1 MNTPVYDFARRYA
14 DSGSVRAH
22 MPGHKGTPLLGCEPL
37 DLTEIAGADEL
48 FAPTG
53 IIAESEANA
62 SKIFGCQT
70 LYSTEGSS
78 LCIRAMLYLAMRHA
92 IAQCRRPVIAAARN
106 AHKTFLTA
114 AALLDLDVLWMPQD
128 DTNSYLESGGE
139 EAWAAC
145 LNAPHR
151 PTALYLTSPDYLGN
165 IADIRAAASFCRAN
179 DMLLLV
185 DSAHGAYLKFL
196 PDSLHPA
203 DLGADLCCDSA
214 HKTLPVLTG
223 GAYLHI
229 ADSAPE
235 ICRKYAKNA
244 LSLFASTSPS
254 YLILESL
261 DLCNAYLSDRYA
273 AELNETIR
281 TVKCLKDDL
290 SAAGRTLTG
299 QEPLKLTLRPKPC
312 GYTGTALAGILQKQ
326 HIYVEFADPDFTVLM
341 LSPQNK
347 PEDFAAIRDALTALP
362 KLAPIRTSPPPF
374 PMPGRV
380 MTPRQAIFYC
390 DTETLPVEQCI
401 GRICAEFA
409 VSCPPAVPIVICGE
423 RITEEAAACMKYYGI
438 RQCTVIKSGKKP
450 CDP

>member
-1 MNTPVYDFARRYA
+1 MNTPIFDFVRRYA
-14 DSGSVRAH
+14 DSGAIRAH
-22 MPGHKGTPLLGCEPL
+22 MPGHKGKPLLGCEPL

-48 FAPTG
+48 FDPAG

-78 LCIRAMLYLAMRHA
+78 LCIRAMLYLAARHA

-114 AALLDLDVLWMPQD
+114 AALLDIDVIWLPQD
-128 DTNSYLESGGE
+128 DTNSYLECGDKA
-139 EAWAAC
+139 AWSAC
-145 LNAPHR
+145 LDAPHK

-165 IADIRAAASFCRAN
+165 IANIREAAAFCHAHN
-179 DMLLLV
+179 MLLLV
-185 DSAHGAYLKFL
+185 DNAHGAYLKFL
-196 PDSLHPA
+196 SQHPA

-229 ADSAPE
+229 GSNASD
-235 ICRKYAKNA
+235 ICRRYARNA

-261 DLCNAYLSDRYA
+261 DLCNRYLSDCYPD
-273 AELNETIR
+273 ELSWIIR
-281 TVKCLKDDL
+281 NIKQLKDDL
-290 SAAGRTLTG
+290 QQSGWTLSG
-299 QEPLKLTLRPKPC
+299 SEPLKLTIQPKPC
-312 GYTGTALAGILQKQ
+312 GYTGTDLAEILRKQ
-326 HIYVEFADPDFTVLM
+326 HIYVEFSDPDYTALM
-341 LSPQNK
+341 LSPQNS
-347 PEDFAAIRDALTALP
+347 PDDLTAIRDAICNLP
-362 KLAPIRTSPPPF
+362 KCEAIRTLPPKYAV
-374 PMPGRV
+374 PGRV
-380 MTPRQAIFYC
+380 MTPRQAILYF
-390 DTETLPVEQCI
+390 DTEFLPVEQCI

-423 RITEEAAACMKYYGI
+423 RISKEAAACMQYYGI
-438 RQCTVIKSGKKP
+438 DRCTVTKSKKP
-450 CDP
+450 CEH

>member
-14 DSGSVRAH
+14 DSGAVRAH
-22 MPGHKGTPLLGCEPL
+22 MPGHKGKPLLGCEPL
-37 DLTEIAGADEL
+37 DLTEIAGADVL
-48 FAPTG
+48 FSPTG

-92 IAQCRRPVIAAARN
+92 VAQCRRPVIAAARN

-114 AALLDLDVLWMPQD
+114 AALLDLDILWLPQD
-128 DTNSYLESGGE
+128 DTNSYLEGGSS

-165 IADIRAAASFCRAN
+165 LADIREAASFCHRHG
-179 DMLLLV
+179 MLLLV
-185 DSAHGAYLKFL
+185 DNAHGAYLKFL

-229 ADSAPE
+229 GKDAPD
-235 ICRKYAKNA
+235 ICSKYAKNA
-244 LSLFASTSPS
+244 LSLFTSTSPS

-261 DLCNAYLSDRYA
+261 DLCNAYLSERFPSELIDA
-273 AELNETIR
+273 SAEI
-281 TVKCLKDDL
+281 KQLKDDL
-290 SAAGRTLTG
+290 SSSGWTLSG
-299 QEPLKLTLRPKPC
+299 HEPLKLTIRPKSC
-312 GYTGTALAGILQKQ
+312 GYTGTELAEILQKQ

-341 LSPQNK
+341 LSPQNA
-347 PEDFAAIRDALTALP
+347 PEDFSAIRDAFNGLP
-362 KLAPIRTSPPPF
+362 KRAPIRTSPPGF
-374 PMPGRV
+374 PMHGRV
-380 MTPRQAIFYC
+380 MTPRQAIFYS

-423 RITEEAAACMKYYGI
+423 RITADAAACMEYYGI
-438 RQCTVIKSGKKP
+438 LRCTVTKSGKKP